1 MKAQFKPCTGVVQ
14 LKAEVSRLVFNDQLP
29 CTCISKDYTHAHIA
43 HSYIFFLFLNF
54 FFIHV
59 IFLGVVCFP
68 MDHHHYLLMQCS
80 NILTLLTECYLDRV
94 ELVDARPEVVGV
106 TAEGDLQ
113 RLQKL
118 VHAIQQWPG
127 PATHNCEIR
136 MLGLQCIIMRSGHWF
151 TSPNKAVIVLKTISC
166 TNTQQVSCSG
176 KLSQQCASAKFCNH
190 QLARAYS
197 QAS

>member
-1 MKAQFKPCTGVVQ
+1 MSNHQLKNALLFAWCKSPPPPTISMNRFEWSRLVMKAQFKPCTGVFQ
-14 LKAEVSRLVFNDQLP
+14 LKTEVSHLVFNDQLP
-29 CTCISKDYTHAHIA
+29 CTCISKDCLHAHIA
-43 HSYIFFLFLNF
+43 HGYTFLFFKL

-59 IFLGVVCFP
+59 IFLVVHFQ
-68 MDHHHYLLMQCS
+68 MDHYHYLLMQCS
-80 NILTLLTECYLDRV
+80 NILTLLTVCYLDRV

-136 MLGLQCIIMRSGHWF
+136 MLGLQCIIMR
-151 TSPNKAVIVLKTISC
+151 
-166 TNTQQVSCSG
+166 
-176 KLSQQCASAKFCNH
+176 
-190 QLARAYS
+190 
-197 QAS
+197 